1 MKRFLALILL
11 SLLPSQLFAAN
22 WYSTCQSVSELA
34 ESIMTVRQHG
44 VPIYDA
50 MKIVGMDDIDAINE
64 LSENLVLMAYER
76 PRYSSEENQKNII
89 GDFRD
94 SAYLM
99 CAKALNK

>member
-1 MKRFLALILL
+1 
-11 SLLPSQLFAAN
+11 
-22 WYSTCQSVSELA
+22 
-34 ESIMTVRQHG
+34 MTVRQHG